1 MNLNDRIWLRMNRK
15 PATRAEVYVAFAILW
30 WAVGVFVALAV
41 AMSPISPIGSI
52 VMGVIAALIAGMV
65 AWTDYKGGYADALHK
80 QALERRER
88 KLAILKK

>member
-15 PATRAEVYVAFAILW
+15 PAKRSEAYWGFAMPWI
-30 WAVGVFVALAV
+30 AVGMGITAAIVVAATSWWGGLVVALLV
-41 AMSPISPIGSI
+41 AGLGASI
-52 VMGVIAALIAGMV
+52 

-80 QALERRER
+80 QILERRER